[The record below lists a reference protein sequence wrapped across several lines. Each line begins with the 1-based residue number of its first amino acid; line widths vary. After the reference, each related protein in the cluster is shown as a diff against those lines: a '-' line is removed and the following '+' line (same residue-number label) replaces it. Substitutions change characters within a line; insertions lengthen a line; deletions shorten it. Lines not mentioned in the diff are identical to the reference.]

1 MYVHTHT
8 LCVCVR
14 VRVRVRVC
22 VCVFVYLYITKF
34 REGKYRCAWRLGAA
48 YEESV
53 RAQVLDEA
61 RRVLVAPQAQAGE
74 WLLPKPLCY

>member
-1 MYVHTHT
+1 MCV
-8 LCVCVR
+8 CVCVR
-14 VRVRVRVC
+14 AC
-22 VCVFVYLYITKF
+22 LCACVFVYLYITKL
-34 REGKYRCAWRLGAA
+34 REGKCRCAWRLGAA

-53 RAQVLDEA
+53 GGQVLDEA